1 MARISGP
8 DERGAGDEVFLNAS
22 RLNGPFLN
30 IIGLTGRRRHPIS
43 RKDAVLKE
51 GHRAMTAADTP
62 TAMMD
67 RLAEAA
73 WSQLADQSPRALH
86 IDDIAA
92 AAGVAPTAAR
102 AVAGSIT
109 ALILHQLARLDRQA
123 VLESL
128 ADIEDAGDVPIRD
141 KIMEA
146 LMHRFEVY
154 APYRAQMVQLE
165 SAARRDPGLGLK
177 LVDSLLQAVRMLLRM
192 AGDDLT
198 GLAGEARVRG
208 VAGVAM
214 VTARVWRSDDTPD
227 LSLTLKEID
236 KRLATAEEWGRTLR
250 VLRDTAPGDAG
261 HGMTDDQGFDGPGG
275 AGPVETGPGGR
286 YQ

>member
-1 MARISGP
+1 
-8 DERGAGDEVFLNAS
+8 
-22 RLNGPFLN
+22 
-30 IIGLTGRRRHPIS
+30 
-43 RKDAVLKE
+43 
-51 GHRAMTAADTP
+51 MTAADTP

-73 WSQLADQSPRALH
+73 WSQLADQPSRALH
-86 IDDIAA
+86 IDDISA
-92 AAGVAPTAAR
+92 AAGVAPAAAR
-102 AVAGSIT
+102 AVSGSIT

-128 ADIEDAGDVPIRD
+128 ADIEDAGQVPVRD

-154 APYRAQMVQLE
+154 APYRAQMAQLE
-165 SAARRDPGLGLK
+165 TAARRDPGLGLR
-177 LVDSLLQAVRMLLRM
+177 LVDSLFQAMRMLLRM

-198 GLAGEARVRG
+198 GFAGEARVRG

-214 VTARVWRSDDTPD
+214 VAARVWWSDDTPD
-227 LSLTLKEID
+227 LSLMLKEID

-250 VLRDTAPGDAG
+250 VLRDGPPGDGGSGNA
-261 HGMTDDQGFDGPGG
+261 DDYGFDSPAGG
-275 AGPVETGPGGR
+275 GPVENGPGGR

>member
-1 MARISGP
+1 
-8 DERGAGDEVFLNAS
+8 
-22 RLNGPFLN
+22 
-30 IIGLTGRRRHPIS
+30 
-43 RKDAVLKE
+43 
-51 GHRAMTAADTP
+51 MTAADTP

-73 WSQLADQSPRALH
+73 WSQLADQPPRALH

-92 AAGVAPTAAR
+92 TAGVAPTAAR
-102 AVAGSIT
+102 AVAGSMT
-109 ALILHQLARLDRQA
+109 SLILHQLARLDRQA

-154 APYRAQMVQLE
+154 APYRAQMAQLE

-177 LVDSLLQAVRMLLRM
+177 LLDSLFQAVRMLLRM

-214 VTARVWRSDDTPD
+214 VAARVWRSDDTPD

-236 KRLATAEEWGRTLR
+236 KRLATAEEWARTLR
-250 VLRDTAPGDAG
+250 VLRDTASGDAG
-261 HGMTDDQGFDGPGG
+261 HGMADDQGFDGPGG

>member
-1 MARISGP
+1 M
-8 DERGAGDEVFLNAS
+8 N
-22 RLNGPFLN
+22 
-30 IIGLTGRRRHPIS
+30 
-43 RKDAVLKE
+43 
-51 GHRAMTAADTP
+51 AADTP

-73 WSQLADQSPRALH
+73 WAQLADQPPHALH
-86 IDDIAA
+86 IDDIAN
-92 AAGVAPTAAR
+92 AAGVAPNAAR
-102 AVAGSIT
+102 AVAGT
-109 ALILHQLARLDRQA
+109 MNAVILHQLARFDRQA

-154 APYRAQMVQLE
+154 APFRAQMMQLE
-165 SAARRDPGLGLK
+165 SAARRDPVLGLR
-177 LVDSLLQAVRMLLRM
+177 LLDSLFQAMRMLLRM

-208 VAGVAM
+208 VAGVAL
-214 VTARVWRSDDTPD
+214 VAARVWRTDDTPD
-227 LSLTLKEID
+227 MSMTLKEID

-250 VLRDTAPGDAG
+250 VLRDNAPDDS
-261 HGMTDDQGFDGPGG
+261 MTDDTMMGDRGPGNQ
-275 AGPVETGPGGR
+275 GPGDQGPGDQGPDNKGPGENGPAGR